1 MGVAVRPGA
10 EGLDRVLSGD
20 HAVTYTARALREW
33 DRETIPVVPIV
44 NGRLNFDSTRQVC
57 GSGSATLA
65 FADVS
70 GRSHEPKHVNDPL
83 SPYGNWLE
91 VTCHVRS
98 GRFHSA
104 TVLGKFEITK
114 PQAQDRGFA
123 NVGGVRRTTAETITV
138 RLDDAFAGTLREPI
152 SDVMQ
157 STVGRS
163 ISSELADLLGLPVR
177 VERNAYVSALVE
189 YPENRLE
196 AVFDLVKLVGGE
208 PYMRWDGSVGIRPD
222 EWPAPSFSLHDGAF
236 ASAPGVTVGSIQ
248 VDEWDSDDVPN
259 RVVVIAETP
268 DQRTLIAENRIR
280 SGPLRYGPR
289 VEGAWGR
296 RTKTYKVGSF
306 TEQVQVDRHLA
317 ERFAAD
323 TTPRAVGLS
332 IEMPVDPRLEPG
344 DVGQLWSETIS
355 ARIRIKAVDID
366 MASPT
371 MKVSAYLA

>member
-1 MGVAVRPGA
+1 VRPA
-10 EGLDRVLSGD
+10 QAGLDRVLSGS
-20 HAVTYTARALREW
+20 HTVTYTARALREW
-33 DRETIPVVPIV
+33 DQESIAEVPIT
-44 NGRLNFDSTRQVC
+44 GRLNFDATRQVC

-65 FADVS
+65 FADLA
-70 GRSHEPKHVNDPL
+70 GRSREPKHISDSL

-91 VTCHVRS
+91 VTCHVRAD
-98 GRFHSA
+98 RFHSA

-114 PQAQDRGFA
+114 PQMQDRGFA
-123 NVGGVRRTTAETITV
+123 NIGGRRRTTAETITV

-152 SDVMQ
+152 TGVQQ

-163 ISSELADLLGLPVR
+163 LRDELADLLGLPIR
-177 VERNAYVSALVE
+177 IERNAYVSALVE

-196 AVFDLVKLVGGE
+196 AAFDLVKLVGGE

-222 EWPAPSFSLHDGAF
+222 EWPAPSFSLRDGAF
-236 ASAPGVTVGSIQ
+236 SSAAGVLVGSVQ
-248 VDEWDSDDVPN
+248 VDEWDSEDVPN
-259 RVVVIAETP
+259 RIVVVAETP
-268 DQRTLIAENRIR
+268 DQLTLTAEKRIR

-296 RTKTYKVGSF
+296 RTKTYKVDSF

-355 ARIRIKAVDID
+355 ARIRIKAVDLS
-366 MASPT
+366 MTSPT